1 MIIFKLNLF
10 QDEVPSALMDAHVK
24 NIEAATTDGKYDPA
38 VGLLQV
44 MNKSNFIKQNMYV
57 IFLLLFRVVLRAP
70 SQKKKKK
77 MKKKKRNQKMSKIHH

>member
-1 MIIFKLNLF
+1 MIIFKINLF

-44 MNKSNFIKQNMYV
+44 MIKYNSRYIIKV
-57 IFLLLFRVVLRAP
+57 YNIFAVV
-70 SQKKKKK
+70 
-77 MKKKKRNQKMSKIHH
+77 

>member
-1 MIIFKLNLF
+1 MKILNKLF

-44 MNKSNFIKQNMYV
+44 IVKYNLYLYIFI
-57 IFLLLFRVVLRAP
+57 
-70 SQKKKKK
+70 
-77 MKKKKRNQKMSKIHH
+77 

>member
-1 MIIFKLNLF
+1 
-10 QDEVPSALMDAHVK
+10 MDAHVK

-44 MNKSNFIKQNMYV
+44 ISIMKNIISTMY
-57 IFLLLFRVVLRAP
+57 IMFLLLFRVVLQAL

-77 MKKKKRNQKMSKIHH
+77 MKKKKRNQKMSKIRH

>member
-1 MIIFKLNLF
+1 ML

-44 MNKSNFIKQNMYV
+44 SNYKN
-57 IFLLLFRVVLRAP
+57 
-70 SQKKKKK
+70 
-77 MKKKKRNQKMSKIHH
+77 

>member
-1 MIIFKLNLF
+1 MIIFKINLF

-44 MNKSNFIKQNMYV
+44 MKKSSFIKQCIL

-70 SQKKKKK
+70 SQKKKKN
-77 MKKKKRNQKMSKIHH
+77 MKKKRRNQKMSKIHH